1 MGLMDKHRDKGRA
14 RLATGL
20 VAYALG
26 LSSVDILETR
36 RGSTEVAQA
45 RQISMYIVYVG
56 FGISLARV
64 AAAFDRDRSTVA
76 YACHQVEDRRD
87 DLQFDTWLDELER
100 ALKGAAGLAVAA
112 GVAA

>member
-1 MGLMDKHRDKGRA
+1 MGLMDKHKDDGRA

-26 LSSVDILETR
+26 VSPSEILESR
-36 RGSTEVAQA
+36 RGSAEIAQA

-87 DLQFDTWLDELER
+87 DVQFDGWLDELEQT
-100 ALKGAAGLAVAA
+100 LKGAAGLALMSAVAA
-112 GVAA
+112 